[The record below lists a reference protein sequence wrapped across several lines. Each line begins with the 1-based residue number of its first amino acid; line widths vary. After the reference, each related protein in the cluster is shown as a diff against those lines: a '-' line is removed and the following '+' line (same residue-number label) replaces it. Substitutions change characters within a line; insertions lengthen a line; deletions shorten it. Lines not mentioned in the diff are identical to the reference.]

1 MFTQKKLFL
10 WKVIFAGKGPIFDMS
25 NDKSKEKYEDEDWT
39 LHLFKMRR
47 KVYDNFIIEKDKK

>member
-1 MFTQKKLFL
+1 
-10 WKVIFAGKGPIFDMS
+10 MS

-47 KVYDNFIIEKDKK
+47 EVYDNFIIEKDKKIKIKPVW